1 MTAAEA
7 ASWSGR
13 HVEGGAP
20 DPDGGGVDLDTLDLT
35 LIDELQR
42 DGRVPFAEAAR
53 RLGVTEKTVRRR
65 VSRLVEQRYITI
77 AAVTDPASLGFGGMA
92 LALVTTDGHRSP
104 ADIAA
109 EFARLPEA
117 DYVSVTTGPFAI
129 QVELVGDDIAQL
141 NAVANEKIR
150 PITGVRSV
158 ELLPYLRLHYQ
169 QARFSSQ
176 HGDTAG
182 VRPRPLDDTDRAIVS
197 HLAVDGRAALKDI
210 AAAVGVSEAK
220 IRFRYAKLVDSG
232 ALRVMCIANPLRL
245 GHRFTS
251 WVAVRVGEN
260 GSAQGVAEALTQLT
274 SVSYVA
280 ITAGRCDVL
289 AEVVAR
295 TGEQLLSILD
305 HDIRTIDG
313 VVEVQSWLY
322 LGLHYKPIR
331 PRGMGLATDHASDI
345 QMV

>member
-7 ASWSGR
+7 ASWTGR
-13 HVEGGAP
+13 HADAGKPGP
-20 DPDGGGVDLDTLDLT
+20 DEGGVDLDTLDLT

-42 DGRVPFAEAAR
+42 DGRVPFAQVAR
-53 RLGVTEKTVRRR
+53 VLGVTEKTVRRR
-65 VSRLVEQRYITI
+65 VARLVDQRFITI
-77 AAVTDPASLGFGGMA
+77 AAVTDPATLGFGGMG
-92 LALVTTDGHRSP
+92 LALVTTEGPRSP
-104 ADIAA
+104 VEIAA
-109 EFARLPEA
+109 DLAQLPET
-117 DYVSVTTGPFAI
+117 DYVSLTTGPFAM

-141 NAVANEKIR
+141 NAVADDKIR
-150 PITGVRSV
+150 PVPGVRSV

-169 QARFSSQ
+169 QARFSAQ
-176 HGDTAG
+176 RDETAG
-182 VRPRPLDDTDRAIVS
+182 VRPHPLDDTDRAIAGY
-197 HLAVDGRAALKDI
+197 LAAEGRAPLKDI
-210 AAAVGVSEAK
+210 AAKLGVSEAK
-220 IRFRYAKLVDSG
+220 IRFRYARLVDSG

-251 WVAVRVGEN
+251 WVAVRVGGKGN
-260 GSAQGVAEALTQLT
+260 AQVVAEALTQLT

-305 HDIRTIDG
+305 ENIRTIDG
-313 VVEVQSWLY
+313 VIEVQSWLY
-322 LGLHYKPIR
+322 TGLHYKPIR

>member
-13 HVEGGAP
+13 HADSRPNTDE
-20 DPDGGGVDLDTLDLT
+20 GGVDLDTLDLT

-42 DGRVPFAEAAR
+42 DGRVPFAEVAR

-65 VSRLVEQRYITI
+65 ISRLVEQRYITI
-77 AAVTDPASLGFGGMA
+77 AAVTDPATLGFDAMA
-92 LALVTTDGHRSP
+92 LALVTTDGHRPP

-109 EFARLPEA
+109 EFAQLPEA
-117 DYVSVTTGPFAI
+117 DYVSLTTGPFAI

-141 NAVANEKIR
+141 NSVASAKIR
-150 PITGVRSV
+150 PVPGVRSV

-169 QARFSSQ
+169 QARFSTN
-176 HGDTAG
+176 HDDPAG

-197 HLAVDGRAALKDI
+197 HLAVDGRAPLKDI

-220 IRFRYAKLVDSG
+220 IRFRYAKLVESG

-251 WVAVRVGEN
+251 WVAVSLGEN
-260 GSAQGVAEALTQLT
+260 GRAQVVAEALTQLT

-280 ITAGRCDVL
+280 ITVGRCDVL

-305 HDIRTIDG
+305 EDIRTIEG
-313 VVEVQSWLY
+313 VVDVQSWLY
-322 LGLHYKPIR
+322 VGLHYKPIR
-331 PRGMGLATDHASDI
+331 PRGTGLTSDHASDI

>member
-1 MTAAEA
+1 M
-7 ASWSGR
+7 
-13 HVEGGAP
+13 GGA
-20 DPDGGGVDLDTLDLT
+20 DEAGTNLDALDLT

-42 DGRVPFAEAAR
+42 DGRVPFAEVAR
-53 RLGVTEKTVRRR
+53 RLAVTEKTVRRR

-92 LALVTTDGHRSP
+92 LALVTTDGQRP
-104 ADIAA
+104 ASEVAA
-109 EFARLPEA
+109 ELANLPEA
-117 DYVSVTTGPFAI
+117 DYVSVTTGPFAME
-129 QVELVGDDIAQL
+129 VELVGDDIAQL
-141 NAVANEKIR
+141 NAVATNQIR
-150 PITGVRSV
+150 PVPGVRSV

-169 QARFSSQ
+169 QARFSAQ
-176 HGDTAG
+176 REDTSG

-197 HLAVDGRAALKDI
+197 YLAADGRAPLRDI
-210 AAAVGVSEAK
+210 ATALGVSEAK
-220 IRFRYAKLVDSG
+220 IRFRYAKLVESG
-232 ALRVMCIANPLRL
+232 AVRVMCIANPLRL

-251 WVAVRVGEN
+251 WVAVRVG
-260 GSAQGVAEALTQLT
+260 GSGRAQVVAEALTHLT

-305 HDIRTIDG
+305 EEIRTIEG
-313 VVEVQSWLY
+313 VIEAQSWLY

-331 PRGMGLATDHASDI
+331 PRNAGPGCGHASDI

>member
-1 MTAAEA
+1 MNAVEA

-13 HVEGGAP
+13 HVEGAP
-20 DPDGGGVDLDTLDLT
+20 SGPDEGGVDLDTLDLM

-42 DGRVPFAEAAR
+42 DGRVPFAQVAR
-53 RLGVTEKTVRRR
+53 LLGVTEKTVRRR
-65 VSRLVEQRYITI
+65 VARLVEQRYITI

-92 LALVTTDGHRSP
+92 LALVTTDGQRSP
-104 ADIAA
+104 AAIAA
-109 EFARLPEA
+109 DLAQLPEA
-117 DYVSVTTGPFAI
+117 DYVSLTTGPFTM

-141 NAVANEKIR
+141 NSVANDKIR
-150 PITGVRSV
+150 PVPGVRSV

-169 QARFSSQ
+169 QARFSA
-176 HGDTAG
+176 HRDDTEG
-182 VRPRPLDDTDRAIVS
+182 IRPRPLDDTDRAIVA

-210 AAAVGVSEAK
+210 AAALGVSEAK

-251 WVAVRVGEN
+251 WVAVRVGEH
-260 GSAQGVAEALTQLT
+260 GRAQVVAEALTRLT

-305 HDIRTIDG
+305 DDIRTIEG
-313 VVEVQSWLY
+313 VMEVQSWLY
-322 LGLHYKPIR
+322 MGLHYKPIR
-331 PRGMGLATDHASDI
+331 PRGMGVTADHASDI